1 MIPKTYS
8 LLCQVH
14 DRANPLGRAAPLRSC
29 QSCLWTSSLYPQ
41 PGTLS
46 HNSLGHL
53 VVGPEATQ
61 TFKFN
66 FYTTSTQ
73 KPRQHAPFQRS
84 DSKNHLHTLIPSIF
98 GRLDVN
104 YCSIPAPRYVYLGP
118 YDPMKFSHPP
128 RKCGSKPCTKANLVG
143 NIHHTTKRCFM
154 GSPERGLTQ
163 NKMHPAESQS
173 FLV

>member
-1 MIPKTYS
+1 MARFSHDILSSSKNVWVKRGFVPWLWGWGILEGSLQKLKWNRGSPKMYLSENMSIGLRNSKS
-8 LLCQVH
+8 LW
-14 DRANPLGRAAPLRSC
+14 S
-29 QSCLWTSSLYPQ
+29 
-41 PGTLS
+41 
-46 HNSLGHL
+46 
-53 VVGPEATQ
+53 
-61 TFKFN
+61 
-66 FYTTSTQ
+66 
-73 KPRQHAPFQRS
+73 PFQRS

-173 FLV
+173 LLV